1 MVPPAEIAA
10 LVTATSYSGYGQE
23 APPRTPWPL
32 RPAGFL
38 SLMALLQLVHMALRP
53 VLTPVVGT
61 DDVDQVFFSQYLA
74 AGYSY
79 ETPPLYTWL
88 MWLVT
93 QLLGPTVLA
102 VGIVKYS
109 VVFSIHLFTYLGARR
124 ILADPRLQVVA
135 GLAPMT
141 LYPIGWR
148 LHEADAYGVLSAACM
163 MALVWAALAL
173 LQDRR
178 LRHYLALGLALGAG
192 LLSSGYFGIGAMALL
207 LALPFVAE
215 GRRALLHWGFPLA
228 LAVAALAVLPWAL
241 WILEQGQ
248 PFWDRARQVMTEGR
262 SGDSLPAIWLRLWKV
277 VESFVLAGFPFWVI
291 FPTIFY
297 YSLRPLPEA
306 QRGPVGRL
314 FWAYL
319 ALAGLGYFLAV
330 ALGPIPSINAFRMYP
345 AVLPLVLLFFW
356 RLERFGLQLRPM
368 RWTWLVFAILI
379 VVVIQARFQH
389 IEAGP
394 AFCKVCRMQAPY
406 PDVAQLLRQEGYD
419 GTGTIIAGDN
429 YVAGNARVNFP
440 EARIITPRYAEIV
453 PPRPAGEVADGPC
466 LVLWHD
472 DMRDGDRKRF
482 LRFVAD
488 AGIVLPPM
496 EEIPLRIIEVR
507 HTPRIAMPN
516 RTIQMRFYLAP
527 APTPTCG

>member
-1 MVPPAEIAA
+1 
-10 LVTATSYSGYGQE
+10 
-23 APPRTPWPL
+23 
-32 RPAGFL
+32 
-38 SLMALLQLVHMALRP
+38 MALLQVIHIVLRP

-74 AGYSY
+74 AGYSF

-88 MWLVT
+88 MWATT
-93 QLLGPTVLA
+93 QLLGPSVLA
-102 VGIVKYS
+102 VGVVKYS
-109 VVFSIHLFTYLGARR
+109 IVFLIHLFTYLGARKV
-124 ILADPRLQVVA
+124 IADPRLQVAA

-141 LYPIGWR
+141 LYAIGWR

-163 MALVWAALAL
+163 MAMVWAVLAL

-178 LRHYLALGLALGAG
+178 LQRYVALGLALGAG
-192 LLSSGYFGIGAMALL
+192 LLSSGYFGVGALALL

-228 LAVAALAVLPWAL
+228 LVLAALVVLPWGL
-241 WILEQGQ
+241 WILDQG
-248 PFWDRARQVMTEGR
+248 PNFWARALQVMREGR
-262 SGDSLPAIWLRLWKV
+262 TDANMPAAWLRLWKM
-277 VESFVLAGFPFWVI
+277 VESLVLAAFPFWVI

-297 YSLRPLPEA
+297 YVLRPLPAA
-306 QRGPVGRL
+306 QHGWAGRL
-314 FWAYL
+314 LWSYFALMVL
-319 ALAGLGYFLAV
+319 AFFVLVFA
-330 ALGPIPSINAFRMYP
+330 GPIPSINAFRIYP

-356 RLERFGLQLRPM
+356 RLERFGVQRRPM
-368 RWTWLVFAILI
+368 RWTWLIFAILI

-406 PDVAQLLRQEGYD
+406 PDVALLLRQEGYD
-419 GTGTIIAGDN
+419 GKGTVIAGDN
-429 YVAGNARVNFP
+429 YVAGNVRVNFP
-440 EARIITPRYAEIV
+440 EARVITSRFPEVV
-453 PPRPAGEVADGPC
+453 PPADSGTGSC

-482 LRFVAD
+482 LAFVAEH
-488 AGIVLPPM
+488 GIVLPPM
-496 EEIPLRIIEVR
+496 EEIPLRVVEVR
-507 HTPRIAMPN
+507 HTARISMPN

-527 APTPTCG
+527 APTPGCG

>member
-1 MVPPAEIAA
+1 MS
-10 LVTATSYSGYGQE
+10 ATSYPGYGQE
-23 APPRTPWPL
+23 TAPRTPWPL
-32 RPAGFL
+32 RPVGFL
-38 SLMALLQLVHMALRP
+38 TLMALLQLIHMALRP

-61 DDVDQVFFSQYLA
+61 DDVDQVFFAQYLA

-88 MWLVT
+88 MWLAT

-109 VVFSIHLFTYLGARR
+109 VVYAIHLFTYLGARR
-124 ILADPRLQVVA
+124 VLLDPRLQVVA
-135 GLAPMT
+135 GLSPMT

-163 MALVWAALAL
+163 MALVWAVLAL

-178 LRHYLALGLALGAG
+178 LARYLALGLALGAG
-192 LLSSGYFGIGAMALL
+192 LLASGYFGIGALALL

-215 GRRALLHWGFPLA
+215 GRRLLLHWGFPLA

-241 WILEQGQ
+241 WIAEQGQ
-248 PFWDRARQVMTEGR
+248 AFWDRALLVVTEGR
-262 SGDSLPAIWLRLWKV
+262 GPATLPAWWLRLWKV
-277 VESFVLAGFPFWVI
+277 VESYVLAAFPFWVI

-297 YSLRPLPEA
+297 YALRPLPAE
-306 QRGPVGRL
+306 QRGAVGRL
-314 FWAYL
+314 LWAYF
-319 ALAGLGYFLAV
+319 ALAVLGYFVAV
-330 ALGPIPSINAFRMYP
+330 VLLPIPSINAFRVYP
-345 AVLPLVLLFFW
+345 AVLPLLLLFFW
-356 RLERFGLQLRPM
+356 RLERFGLRLRPM
-368 RWTWLVFAILI
+368 RWTALIFAILV

-406 PDVAQLLRQEGYD
+406 PDVAALLRAEGYD

-440 EARIITPRYAEIV
+440 EARILTPRFPEVV
-453 PPRPAGEVADGPC
+453 PPRREQEAAGDGSC
-466 LVLWHD
+466 LMLWHD

-496 EEIPLRIIEVR
+496 EEIPLRVIEVR